1 MHQGASGRRAGR
13 VWLYRWTLA
22 ALGLLLALVVP
33 AAAAAHPLGN
43 FTVNHYSRLEL
54 SPGQARVFYVLDM
67 AEIPT
72 FQIIQQIDRDGDPQI
87 SPDEGATFA
96 ATQIDEL
103 RRGVQLTLNGA
114 LIELALAGPPDLSFP
129 PGQGGL
135 SVMRLTFWLTGSLP
149 TEGQEAITAKYRD
162 TNNTERI
169 GWREIVVRGLAGV
182 RVFDSS
188 VSDRDQSDELRT
200 YPQDMLS
207 SPLNQ
212 TSARFAFQPA
222 AGQAALPTLVARQP
236 GTATND
242 GAFAALIAVPR
253 LDLQA
258 VLLALVTAVG
268 LGALHALEPGHG
280 KTVAAAYLVGSRA
293 TARHVVLL
301 GLTVTIMHTSSIFVL
316 GLVTLFASQFIV
328 PERLLP
334 WLALAS
340 GLIVIVIGVRM
351 FLSRLRQPSAGV
363 AHSHDQAHTHDH
375 HGHAHEQHGHD
386 HMHSHNHDHLP
397 PALAGSAMNWRS
409 VLAIGVSGGLLP
421 CPAGLVVLLSAIGL
435 GRVGF
440 GLLLIVAFSAGLALV
455 LSGVGFAVV
464 YGGRWFSRFAPGA
477 RLLHTPMITRLS
489 RFVPAFGSLLV
500 VGAGCL
506 LLYHAL
512 PLLRIWQF

>member
-1 MHQGASGRRAGR
+1 MRQGASGHRARRLG
-13 VWLYRWTLA
+13 LYLWTLA
-22 ALGLLLALVVP
+22 MLGVPLVLAIP
-33 AAAAAHPLGN
+33 TAAVAHPLGN

-54 SPGQARVFYVLDM
+54 STDQVRVFYVLDM

-72 FQIIQQIDRDGDPQI
+72 FQIIQQIDRDGDTQV
-87 SPDEGATFA
+87 SPDEGVTFA
-96 ATQIDEL
+96 ATQTDEL

-114 LIELALAGPPDLSFP
+114 AIELALAGTPDLSFP

-135 SVMRLTFWLTGSLP
+135 SVMRLAFWLEGSLP
-149 TEGQEAITAKYRD
+149 TEGQERITAEYRD
-162 TNNTERI
+162 TNTTERI
-169 GWREIVVRGLAGV
+169 GWREIVVRGIAGV
-182 RVFDSS
+182 SVFDST
-188 VSDRDQSDELRT
+188 VSDRDQSNELRT

-222 AGQAALPTLVARQP
+222 AGQASRPALVAQQP

-258 VLLALVTAVG
+258 VLLALATAVG

-301 GLTVTIMHTSSIFVL
+301 GLTVTIMHTSSIFLL

-328 PERLLP
+328 PEHLLP

-351 FLSRLRQPSAGV
+351 FLSRLRQPSAGA
-363 AHSHDQAHTHDH
+363 AHRHDQAYTHDH
-375 HGHAHEQHGHD
+375 HGHAHEQHDHD
-386 HMHSHNHDHLP
+386 PTHSHNHDHLP
-397 PALAGSAMNWRS
+397 PALTGSAMNWRS

-421 CPAGLVVLLSAIGL
+421 CPAGLVVLLSAISL

-464 YGGRWFSRFAPGA
+464 YGGRWFSRFSPGS
-477 RLLHTPMITRLS
+477 RLFQTPLMDRLS

-500 VGAGCL
+500 VVAGCL